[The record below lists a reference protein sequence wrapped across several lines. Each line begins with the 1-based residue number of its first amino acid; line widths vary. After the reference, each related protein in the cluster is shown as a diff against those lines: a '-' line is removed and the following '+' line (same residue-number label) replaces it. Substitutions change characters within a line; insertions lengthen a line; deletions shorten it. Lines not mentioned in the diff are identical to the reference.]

1 MKGSFGQFL
10 QRSTDISPAM
20 LASRNI
26 DKAGGLDSYL
36 KRIEGS
42 KEDSQLAEA
51 LRQRI
56 REQVEGRRLALE
68 LAAQV

>member
-1 MKGSFGQFL
+1 
-10 QRSTDISPAM
+10 M
-20 LASRNI
+20 LNSRNI
-26 DKAGGLDSYL
+26 DKAGGLDPYL

-68 LAAQV
+68 LAAQVWF